1 MAEQGNVRF
10 TGVMPALVT
19 PLRADESLNEAAVQ
33 QLIRWHLSEGMDG
46 FYICGGTGE
55 GPGLQK
61 HVRMQMA
68 EAACAETRGR
78 GSVIVHVVPLSL
90 PSAITDLSAFNSLT
104 AVMSFVVLLV
114 LVMVTV

>member
-1 MAEQGNVRF
+1 MICIKTSVEVPILLIN
-10 TGVMPALVT
+10 ALSV
-19 PLRADESLNEAAVQ
+19 
-33 QLIRWHLSEGMDG
+33 SE
-46 FYICGGTGE
+46 
-55 GPGLQK
+55 
-61 HVRMQMA
+61 
-68 EAACAETRGR
+68 